1 MIQNFKKIIKFFFK
15 TQLKNILTDI
25 FFGGKIEG
33 DDINQLY
40 SIQGVSS

>member
-1 MIQNFKKIIKFFFK
+1 MIQKLKKIIKFFFK
-15 TQLKNILTDI
+15 KPLKNILTDI
-25 FFGGKIEG
+25 FFGGRIES